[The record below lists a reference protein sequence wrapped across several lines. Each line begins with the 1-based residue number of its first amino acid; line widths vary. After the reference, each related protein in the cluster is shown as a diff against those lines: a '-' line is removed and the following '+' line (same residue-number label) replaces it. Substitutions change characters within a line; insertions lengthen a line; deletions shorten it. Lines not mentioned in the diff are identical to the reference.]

1 LAIVINAAH
10 LSKRYGRHQA
20 LVDVSFEAR
29 PGRVVGLLGPN
40 GAGKSTTMRI
50 IAGLIPPTGGTATVD
65 GLDSV
70 ADSLQVRRRL
80 GYLPE
85 HPPLYPEMRVR
96 GFLRFRA
103 RLFGLAGAKAGGAIE
118 RVLDACWLQE
128 VAHRRIGQ
136 LSKGYRQRVGLA
148 AALLHDPPVIMLD
161 EPTSGLDPAQIAETR
176 RLIRGLGAERTV
188 LFSSHILPEVEAT
201 CDEAVIIAR
210 GRVLA
215 QGSLEELRT
224 QAAGATCIVEARVD
238 GGAALLGALPGVEGV
253 EQLRSHDGWTRFAV
267 RAGASTASLR
277 ERIAGAVAG
286 AGGAIRELRDEE
298 ASLERLYMRVLEG
311 AATPATPEG
320 AAA

>member
-1 LAIVINAAH
+1 MINAAH

-20 LVDVSFEAR
+20 LEDVSFEAR

-50 IAGLIPPTGGTATVD
+50 IAGLIPPTGGAATID

-70 ADSLQVRRRL
+70 ADSLEVRQRL

-96 GFLRFRA
+96 SYLRFRA
-103 RLFGLAGAKAGGAIE
+103 RLFGLAGARARDAID
-118 RVLDACWLQE
+118 RVLDDCWLRE
-128 VAHRRIGQ
+128 VAHRRIGH
-136 LSKGYRQRVGLA
+136 LSKGFRQRVGLA

-201 CDEAVIIAR
+201 CDDAVIIAR

-215 QGSLEELRT
+215 RGTLEELRA
-224 QAAGATCIVEARVD
+224 QGAGAACIVETRVD
-238 GGAALLGALPGVEGV
+238 NPCALLGALPGVEGV
-253 EQLRSHDGWTRFAV
+253 DELRTTDGWSRLAV
-267 RAGASTASLR
+267 QASESTATLR
-277 ERIAGAVAG
+277 ERIAGAVAE
-286 AGGAIRELRDEE
+286 AGGTIRELRDEE

-311 AATPATPEG
+311 AAPHAPTEG

>member
-1 LAIVINAAH
+1 LAIVIEASH

-20 LVDVSFEAR
+20 LHEVTFEAR

-50 IAGLIPPTGGTATVD
+50 VAGLIPPTGGVARVD
-65 GLDSV
+65 GLDTV
-70 ADSLQVRRRL
+70 TESLEVRRRL

-85 HPPLYPEMRVR
+85 NPPLYPEMRVR
-96 GFLRFRA
+96 AFLRFRA
-103 RLFGLAGAKAGGAIE
+103 RLHGLGAGAGREAID
-118 RVLDACWLQE
+118 RVLRQCWLQE

-176 RLIRGLGAERTV
+176 RLIRSLGAERTV

-215 QGSLEELRT
+215 KGALDDLRS
-224 QAAGATCIVEARVD
+224 QAAGGGRCIVEAKLAGPVEDLRSIE
-238 GGAALLGALPGVEGV
+238 GVEGIDADD
-253 EQLRSHDGWTRFAV
+253 ERDGWMRLTIT
-267 RAGASTASLR
+267 AGADTADLR
-277 ERIAGAVAG
+277 RRIAEAIASR
-286 AGGAIRELRDEE
+286 GGAIRELRDED

-311 AATPATPEG
+311 AGAPE

>member
-1 LAIVINAAH
+1 VIEVSH
-10 LSKRYGRHQA
+10 LSKRYGRHEA
-20 LVDVSFEAR
+20 LCEVTFEAR

-50 IAGLIPPTGGTATVD
+50 VAGLIPPTGGVARVD
-65 GLDSV
+65 GLDTV
-70 ADSLQVRRRL
+70 TDSLEVRRRL

-85 HPPLYPEMRVR
+85 NPPLYPEMRVR
-96 GFLRFRA
+96 AFLRFRS
-103 RLFGLAGAKAGGAIE
+103 RLHGIAGGVRREAID
-118 RVLDACWLQE
+118 RVLTQCWLEE

-176 RLIRGLGAERTV
+176 RLIRALGAERTA

-215 QGSLEELRT
+215 KGTLDELRR
-224 QAAGATCIVEARVD
+224 QSAGVGRCIVEAKLA
-238 GGAALLGALPGVEGV
+238 GGPDDLRSIEGV
-253 EQLRSHDGWTRFAV
+253 ERIDADDQRDGWTRLTIT
-267 RAGASTASLR
+267 AGAETADLR
-277 ERIAGAVAG
+277 RRVAEAIAQR
-286 AGGAIRELRDEE
+286 GGAIRELRDED

-311 AATPATPEG
+311 ASAPE